1 LSPNRELPEGWL
13 HYYSEKN
20 MQMINSVSALNK
32 SFFTTQSKF
41 SRSWAKIAA
50 LLITAIFAAPLSA
63 QQVFINEIH
72 YDNASTD
79 TGEAIEVAGPA
90 GTDLTGWTIALYN
103 GSSSQLSVYSTIT
116 LAGIIADQSGGF
128 GTLSFLWSGI
138 QNGSPDGLALV
149 DSGANVI
156 QFLSYEGSFTAAA
169 GPASGST
176 STDIG
181 VSEASG
187 SAVGDSLQLTGS
199 GSQYEDFSWVGSQPN
214 TFATVNVGQN
224 FDGDGGSA
232 DPVINEFVF
241 NHTGADSEAFIEV
254 FGSASTDYSA
264 LTVLE
269 VEGDSSGAGTIDA
282 VLPVGTTNAGGF
294 WINDEDA
301 ENGTVTLLLVEGFSG
316 SIGDDLDTD
325 NDGVLDSTPWT
336 QIVDDV
342 AVHDGGSSD
351 RTYAG
356 TVLNRTFDGGSFTV
370 GGASRIPNGA
380 DTDSTADWVRND
392 YHGFGFPGFDGTQE
406 IGEAINTPDA
416 VNAVITV
423 IVDPFGACEDP
434 ATLIHDIQGSG
445 LASTDTGNIRAVE
458 AVVVATF
465 LDSGQI
471 GGYFV
476 QEEDSDADGD
486 PLTSEGLRIFD
497 TTNTPAMGDVVR
509 ILGSVTERFG
519 LTQLNNITD
528 FAVCGSGVAT
538 AATPGLPVNSIDDFE
553 AYEGMAVTFPQAL
566 VISEYFNFDRFGEIT
581 LTSKRHLTPTAEFE
595 PGVDAIQAAQDFL
608 LDRIT
613 LDDGRGTQ
621 NPDPAIHPNG
631 AVFDLSNLFRGG
643 DTVQQVTGVM
653 DYAFGKYRIQPTQGA
668 NYTSVNPRTAEPDPV
683 GGNFRVASFN
693 VLNYFNGDGLGGG
706 FPTSRGADDPAEF
719 IRQRDKIIAAMVT
732 IDADVFGVM
741 EIENDGYDSTSAI
754 QDLVNGLNDATAPG
768 TYNFIDPGVPTIG
781 SDAIAVGLIY
791 NATETSPQGNSAV
804 LDSSVDIRFNDTKN
818 RPALAQTFVDS
829 LTDSVF
835 TVVVNHLKSKGSNC
849 SDVGDPDTGDGADSC
864 NLTRA
869 EAAVALVDWIA
880 SDPTGSGDAD
890 ALIIGDLNSYDKEDP
905 IVVLTAAGYTDLS
918 AIFNGESAYSYT
930 FDGQIGYL
938 DYALANPSLFA
949 QVTGTTEWHI
959 NADESD
965 LINYDTSFK
974 QSAQD
979 AIYAPDAYR
988 SSDHDPVIVGLE
1000 LHYDF
1005 TGFFRPIDNMPAV
1018 NKVKAGSGVPIKFS
1032 LNGDY
1037 GLNILADGYPVSQ
1050 EIDCN
1055 SGLPL
1060 ADTEETGTAGRSSLS
1075 YDQDLDQYK
1084 YVWKTNKSWKGSCR
1098 QLIVQLIDDSS
1109 HYANFKFK

>member
-1 LSPNRELPEGWL
+1 
-13 HYYSEKN
+13 
-20 MQMINSVSALNK
+20 MINSVSALNK

-254 FGSASTDYSA
+254 FGSASTDYST

-269 VEGDSSGAGTIDA
+269 IEGEGTNTGKIDA
-282 VLPVGTTNAGGF
+282 VIPVGTTNADGF
-294 WINDEDA
+294 WIDDEDV

-316 SIGDDLDTD
+316 SIDDDLDTD

-380 DTDSTADWVRND
+380 DTDSTGDWVRND

-621 NPDPAIHPNG
+621 NPDPA
-631 AVFDLSNLFRGG
+631 
-643 DTVQQVTGVM
+643 M

-938 DYALANPSLFA
+938 DYALANPSLFE

-1037 GLNILADGYPVSQ
+1037 GLNIFADGYPVSQ